1 VIDFPDII
9 IMDIALAGTLNGI
22 EEAHK
27 LNKITD
33 ASIVYITDHPL
44 VCEGLKKVAAE
55 DSDDIHVID
64 VVYNGS
70 SLLKSLS
77 ENLPDI
83 VVLDI
88 TLPGRSGLDLLK
100 DLKNL
105 HSKLPVLILTI
116 HPEYKYAARTIKAG
130 AAGYLSKSVVAN
142 ELVKAIHTVVTQ
154 KKRYITPAVGE
165 QLASQVDVSTG
176 QPQHNQLT
184 DREYEVMIMIASGR
198 KISEIAEEYSL
209 AVQTIHTYRRRVLD
223 KLNMKSDV
231 ELVKYATLHDLVD

>member
-1 VIDFPDII
+1 MIKII
-9 IMDIALAGTLNGI
+9 IAD
-22 EEAHK
+22 
-27 LNKITD
+27 
-33 ASIVYITDHPL
+33 DHPL
-44 VCEGLKKVAAE
+44 VCEGLKKVVAE
-55 DSDDIHVID
+55 DSDDIQVID
-64 VVYNGS
+64 VVHSGS
-70 SLLKSLS
+70 TLLESLS

-100 DLKNL
+100 DIKNS
-105 HSKLPVLILTI
+105 HPKLPVLILTI
-116 HPEYKYAARTIKAG
+116 HPEYRYATRTIKAG
-130 AAGYLSKSVVAN
+130 AAGYLSKSVVAG
-142 ELVKAIHTVVTQ
+142 ELVKAIRTIVTH

-165 QLASQVDVSTG
+165 QLANQIDVSTG

-184 DREYEVMIMIASGR
+184 DREYEVMIMIANGK

-231 ELVKYATLHDLVD
+231 ELVKYATLHNLVD